1 MFRAASAASAATI
14 ARVPH
19 LRRPRTSPV
28 FWLLSGQLIMF
39 TGVAAMF
46 PIAPL
51 YVRRHGGSSLDIA
64 LFIAGPLIANTL
76 VQVPAGRLTD
86 RIGRRH
92 MLLGSR
98 AAFGVLAFA
107 LFADAGPLW
116 LLASLRTLQGVASG
130 AYVPALRA
138 ALVDLSEPEKRAERF
153 AQLQACE
160 MVGLLVGPFLGG
172 LVALWRDSA
181 VFGVS
186 GAAVFVGLLALRR
199 IPETRA
205 SGDAEPLPG
214 RLRWWRT
221 PGILVPCLGVAA
233 LGTVFSMYDVVWPLF
248 LSARGYN
255 SLVIGITIS
264 LFAVPILLL
273 ASPGGRLADR
283 SNRRWLITASFAVT
297 GICACLYPTLRSL
310 APIIALGTVEAC
322 AVVLI
327 EPTLFAVIGDSSPEA
342 QRGRAM
348 GLGGLFQFGGSAL
361 GAAVLGTL
369 YGVGEGISFWG
380 AGGVLFA
387 AAVAC
392 AVALPAR
399 PPDRRP
405 GAAAEMAAVMPLDA

>member
-1 MFRAASAASAATI
+1 
-14 ARVPH
+14 
-19 LRRPRTSPV
+19 V

-86 RIGRRH
+86 RWGRRP

-138 ALVDLSEPEKRAERF
+138 ALVDLSGPERRAERF

-181 VFGVS
+181 VFGLS
-186 GAAVFVGLLALRR
+186 GAAVFVGLLAMRR
-199 IPETRA
+199 IPETHGRGE
-205 SGDAEPLPG
+205 SRRLPT
-214 RLRWWRT
+214 RLSWWRN
-221 PGILVPCLGVAA
+221 PGIAVPCLAVAA
-233 LGTVFSMYDVVWPLF
+233 LGTVFSMYDVVWPLY
-248 LSARGYN
+248 LSARGYS

-273 ASPGGRLADR
+273 ARPGGRLADR
-283 SNRRWLITASFAVT
+283 SNRRWLMAASFAAS
-297 GICACLYPTLRSL
+297 GACASLYPALRSL
-310 APIIALGTVEAC
+310 APIIALGTIEAC

-327 EPTLFAVIGDSSPEA
+327 EPTLFAVIGDSSAPDE
-342 QRGRAM
+342 RGRAM

-387 AAVAC
+387 AAVLC
-392 AVALPAR
+392 ALALPAR
-399 PPDRRP
+399 SPA
-405 GAAAEMAAVMPLDA
+405 GQVSVAEMGAIMPLDS

>member
-1 MFRAASAASAATI
+1 
-14 ARVPH
+14 
-19 LRRPRTSPV
+19 V

-51 YVRRHGGSSLDIA
+51 YVRRHGGSSLEIA
-64 LFIAGPLIANTL
+64 LFIAAPLIANTI

-86 RIGRRH
+86 RFGRRP

-107 LFADAGPLW
+107 LFADIGPLW
-116 LLASLRTLQGVASG
+116 LLTTLRTLQGVASG

-138 ALVDLSEPEKRAERF
+138 ALVDLSGPEKRAERF

-160 MVGLLVGPFLGG
+160 MVGLLVGPLLGG
-172 LVALWRDSA
+172 LVALWRDSG

-186 GAAVFVGLLALRR
+186 GAATFVGLAAMRR

-205 SGDAEPLPG
+205 TTAAEERPQI
-214 RLRWWRT
+214 RLRWWRN
-221 PGILVPCLGVAA
+221 PGILIPCLSVGA
-233 LGTVFSMYDVVWPLF
+233 LGTVFSMYDVVWPLY
-248 LSARGYN
+248 LTARGY
-255 SLVIGITIS
+255 SPLVIGISIS

-273 ASPGGRLADR
+273 AQPGGRLADR
-283 SNRRWLITASFAVT
+283 SNRRWLMAASFAVA
-297 GICACLYPTLRSL
+297 GGCASLYPALRSL
-310 APIIALGTVEAC
+310 APIFVLGTIEAC

-327 EPTLFAVIGDSSPEA
+327 EPTLFAVIGDSSAPAE
-342 QRGRAM
+342 RGRAM
-348 GLGGLFQFGGSAL
+348 GFGGLFQFGGSAL
-361 GAAVLGTL
+361 GAAVLGSL

-387 AAVAC
+387 AAVLC

-399 PPDRRP
+399 PAAWRP
-405 GAAAEMAAVMPLDA
+405 GAARETAAIMPLDS

>member
-1 MFRAASAASAATI
+1 
-14 ARVPH
+14 
-19 LRRPRTSPV
+19 V

-51 YVRRHGGSSLDIA
+51 YVRSHGGSSLDIA

-86 RIGRRH
+86 RIGRRP

-98 AAFGVLAFA
+98 AMFGLLAFA

-138 ALVDLSEPEKRAERF
+138 ALVDLSEPEKRSERF

-172 LVALWRDSA
+172 LVALWRDSG

-186 GAAVFVGLLALRR
+186 GAAVFVGLVAMRR

-205 SGDAEPLPG
+205 PRANELTGT
-214 RLRWWRT
+214 RLHWWRN
-221 PGILVPCLGVAA
+221 PGIVVPCFGVAA
-233 LGTVFSMYDVVWPLF
+233 LGSVFSMYDVVWPLY
-248 LSARGYN
+248 LSARGYS
-255 SLVIGITIS
+255 SLVIGLTIS
-264 LFAVPILLL
+264 LFAVPLLLL
-273 ASPGGRLADR
+273 ARPGGRLADR
-283 SNRRWLITASFAVT
+283 SNRRLLMATSFAVT
-297 GICACLYPTLRSL
+297 GACACLYPGLRSL

-327 EPTLFAVIGDSSPEA
+327 EPTLFSVIGDSSPPA

-348 GLGGLFQFGGSAL
+348 GLGGLFQFGGSAV

-380 AGGVLFA
+380 AGGALFA
-387 AAVAC
+387 AALLC
-392 AVALPAR
+392 ALALPTRSPYARAR
-399 PPDRRP
+399 PPAD
-405 GAAAEMAAVMPLDA
+405 AVAIMPLDS

>member
-1 MFRAASAASAATI
+1 
-14 ARVPH
+14 
-19 LRRPRTSPV
+19 V

-86 RIGRRH
+86 RWGRRP

-138 ALVDLSEPEKRAERF
+138 ALVDLSGPERRAERF

-181 VFGVS
+181 VFGLS
-186 GAAVFVGLLALRR
+186 GAAVFVGLVAMRR
-199 IPETRA
+199 IPETHGPR
-205 SGDAEPLPG
+205 EPRRPPN
-214 RLRWWRT
+214 RLRWWRN
-221 PGILVPCLGVAA
+221 PGIVVPCLGVAA
-233 LGTVFSMYDVVWPLF
+233 LGTVFSMYDVVWPLY
-248 LSARGYN
+248 LSARGYS

-273 ASPGGRLADR
+273 ARPGGRLADR
-283 SNRRWLITASFAVT
+283 SNRRWLMAASFAAGGT
-297 GICACLYPTLRSL
+297 CASLYPALRSL
-310 APIIALGTVEAC
+310 APIIALGTIEAC

-327 EPTLFAVIGDSSPEA
+327 EPTLFAVIGDSSATDE
-342 QRGRAM
+342 RGRAM

-387 AAVAC
+387 AALLC
-392 AVALPAR
+392 ALALPAR
-399 PPDRRP
+399 PPT
-405 GAAAEMAAVMPLDA
+405 GQVSVAEMGAIMPLDS